1 MGTDNISVIIVW
13 GLVLIKRFEWGEA
26 MEFKV
31 PVTPMYWW
39 GLVRVY
45 SKRLRVSSLMRLAT

>member
-13 GLVLIKRFEWGEA
+13 GLVLIKRFEWDEA

-31 PVTPMYWW
+31 
-39 GLVRVY
+39 RVM
-45 SKRLRVSSLMRLAT
+45 SV